1 MSINAKPQDFN
12 IGMRI
17 QGFKGIND
25 DADEDTMME
34 PSVVL
39 AKRCKG

>member
-12 IGMRI
+12 IVMRI

-25 DADEDTMME
+25 DADEDTME

>member
-12 IGMRI
+12 IVMRI

-25 DADEDTMME
+25 DADEDTMK